1 MLTFFDGTRRPPAA
15 AATFAGNAAAYVK
28 LLGHHIREE
37 DAELWPLAS
46 RVLTENDDASLI
58 ENFAEAEHKTLGDGG
73 EASYREQA
81 GQIAQRV
88 GL

>member
-1 MLTFFDGTRRPPAA
+1 VLTFFDGTRRPPAA

-46 RVLTENDDASLI
+46 RVLTEDDDTSLI
-58 ENFAEAEHKTLGDGG
+58 ESFTEVEHKTLGDGG
-73 EASYREQA
+73 AASYREQA
-81 GQIAQRV
+81 GQIALRV